1 MSDRNKGIIL
11 LLISAFGFSMMAAL
25 VKLSGDVPTVQKTL
39 FRNLV
44 SAIIAFGFVMYNK
57 ERLFGK
63 KENQKLLLSRS
74 AMGTIGMV
82 LFFYAIDN
90 LVLSD
95 ADMLNKLSPFLL
107 IIFSALFLKEKAR
120 LYQIVSIIIA
130 FLGTLLIIKPAF
142 TVEFIPY
149 LAGVGSAIFAAGAYT
164 LLRVLGNK
172 EKFYTIV
179 FYFSFFT
186 TVTLLP
192 FTIAF
197 YEPMSVEQWI
207 YLLSAGAFAT
217 LGQFGLTIAYK
228 FAPAREIS
236 IFFYSTVVY
245 SALISIFLFG
255 QVPDALSIL
264 GYFTIFG
271 ASFYMFIKNNRQAVK
286 DTVDKQQIKTRQTS
300 KQM

>member
-44 SAIIAFGFVMYNK
+44 SAIIAFGFVMANK

-63 KENQKLLLSRS
+63 RENQKLLLSRS
-74 AMGTIGMV
+74 ALGTIGMV

-107 IIFSALFLKEKAR
+107 IIFSAVFLKEKAR
-120 LYQIVSIIIA
+120 PYQIISIIIA

-142 TVEFIPY
+142 SVEFVPY
-149 LAGVGSAIFAAGAYT
+149 LAGVGSAVFAAGAYT
-164 LLRVLGNK
+164 LLRVLGDK

-197 YEPMSVEQWI
+197 YEPMSASQWA

-255 QVPDALSIL
+255 QIPDALSIL

-271 ASFYMFIKNNRQAVK
+271 ASFYMFIRNNRQAK
-286 DTVDKQQIKTRQTS
+286 KEKEPSKRTVGEPS
-300 KQM
+300 KQT

>member
-1 MSDRNKGIIL
+1 MSNRNKGIIL

-44 SAIIAFGFVMYNK
+44 SAIIAFGLVIYHK
-57 ERLFGK
+57 ERIFGK

-74 AMGTIGMV
+74 ALGTIGMV

-107 IIFSALFLKEKAR
+107 IIFSAIFLKEKAQP
-120 LYQIVSIIIA
+120 YQVISIIIA
-130 FLGTLLIIKPAF
+130 FLGTLFIIKPQF
-142 TVEFIPY
+142 SVELVPY
-149 LAGVGSAIFAAGAYT
+149 LAGFFSAVFAAGAYT
-164 LLRVLGNK
+164 LLRVLGDK

-186 TVTLLP
+186 TVSLTP

-197 YEPMSVEQWI
+197 YEPMTGKQWI
-207 YLLSAGAFAT
+207 YLLSAGGFAT
-217 LGQFGLTIAYK
+217 IGQFGLTIAYK

-245 SALISIFLFG
+245 SALISILLFG
-255 QVPDALSIL
+255 QVPDWLSIL
-264 GYFTIFG
+264 GYIIIFS
-271 ASFYMFIKNNRQAVK
+271 ASFYMFLRNNKEAAAA
-286 DTVDKQQIKTRQTS
+286 
-300 KQM
+300 